1 MANSIMTINGLKKNW
16 GPISFIIIGLILF
29 IGFIKL
35 LGINLNV
42 GNKNK
47 VVKKV
52 ITVEGFEPN
61 EEPNEKP
68 NEKPN
73 EEPNE
78 KTDKKTSL
86 NSNSNIYS
94 DGLCDKYSSQPH
106 ILDKHCNDLTET
118 NCKATSCCGWLNS
131 ESCVAGDKSGPTFQ
145 SINGKEIITNK
156 WEFKQ

>member
-29 IGFIKL
+29 IGFIKV

-47 VVKKV
+47 VVRKV
-52 ITVEGFEPN
+52 ITVEGFESN
-61 EEPNEKP
+61 EEPNK
-68 NEKPN
+68 
-73 EEPNE
+73 
-78 KTDKKTSL
+78 KTDKKTSV
-86 NSNSNIYS
+86 NTKSNIYS

-118 NCKATSCCGWLNS
+118 NCKATSCCGWLNN
-131 ESCVAGDKSGPTFQ
+131 ESCVAGDKSGPTFH

>member
-1 MANSIMTINGLKKNW
+1 MANNIMTINGLKKNW
-16 GPISFIIIGLILF
+16 GPISFIIIGLIIF
-29 IGFIKL
+29 IGFIKV

-47 VVKKV
+47 VVTKV
-52 ITVEGFEPN
+52 ITVEGF
-61 EEPNEKP
+61 
-68 NEKPN
+68 KPN
-73 EEPNE
+73 EESNEESNE
-78 KTDKKTSL
+78 KTNVNTT
-86 NSNSNIYS
+86 SNIYS

-118 NCKATSCCGWLNS
+118 NCKATSCCGWLNN